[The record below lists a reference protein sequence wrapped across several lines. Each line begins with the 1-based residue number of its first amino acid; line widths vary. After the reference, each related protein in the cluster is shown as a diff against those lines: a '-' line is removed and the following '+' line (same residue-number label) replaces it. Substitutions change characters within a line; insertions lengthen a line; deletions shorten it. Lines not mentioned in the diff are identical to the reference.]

1 MIFILPVSKKYHETA
16 TASRKE
22 SVPKIF
28 TTRRMQRKRLQKTEL
43 SLVTLIAGTRKLYPP
58 QSRVPKYFKSCFVL
72 LRTAFVQQHILH
84 RDLLGRCKLC
94 ARCWRHLCK
103 KKKILKP
110 KDKCVEL
117 PADGKHHKMCS
128 CSSSLSVSLFHP
140 SSTHT
145 IHCRKLLLKEVHT
158 ARIR

>member
-103 KKKILKP
+103 KKKNPQTQRQVCRITCRRKTPQNVQLFFKP
-110 KDKCVEL
+110 I
-117 PADGKHHKMCS
+117 S
-128 CSSSLSVSLFHP
+128 FTISSIVHPYNSL
-140 SSTHT
+140 
-145 IHCRKLLLKEVHT
+145 
-158 ARIR
+158 